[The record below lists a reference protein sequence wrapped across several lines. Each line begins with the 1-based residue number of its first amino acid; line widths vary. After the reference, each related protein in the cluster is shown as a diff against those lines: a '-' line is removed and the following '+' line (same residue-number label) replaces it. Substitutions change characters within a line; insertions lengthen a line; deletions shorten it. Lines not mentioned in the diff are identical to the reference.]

1 MVSKGKVFY
10 DCHYY
15 CYQYQR
21 TCTTECTGTGGE
33 LEEGRRMPLGLGLAV
48 YLIHRGETERREE
61 GGGELEEGR
70 NKIGEGRV

>member
-1 MVSKGKVFY
+1 
-10 DCHYY
+10 
-15 CYQYQR
+15 
-21 TCTTECTGTGGE
+21 
-33 LEEGRRMPLGLGLAV
+33 MPLGLGLAV